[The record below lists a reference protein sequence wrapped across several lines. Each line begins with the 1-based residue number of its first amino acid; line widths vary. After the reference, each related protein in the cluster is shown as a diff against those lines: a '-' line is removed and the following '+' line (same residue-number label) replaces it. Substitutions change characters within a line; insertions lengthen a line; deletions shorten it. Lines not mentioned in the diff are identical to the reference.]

1 MKAELT
7 EIMESIQ
14 GEGLLLGVKQV
25 FLRFA
30 GCNLSCAYCDTPA
43 SRGRSEFCCLYRKT
57 GSREL
62 VEEISNPLK
71 SEQVADL
78 VRQFDASW
86 VSFTGGEPLLWAD
99 FIAEIMGVLKPQ
111 GYKFLLETNGT
122 LEQELDKCLPLID
135 MISMDF
141 KLPSAAAADC
151 WDRHRNFLLKAR
163 EKPCYV
169 KIVITADTTYSEI
182 NTAVEIIK
190 SIDPKIPLILQP
202 VTPGHGASA
211 SDFNF
216 SLALQDLA
224 LQELEDVR
232 LIPQIHPFMGLI

>member
-43 SRGRSEFCCLYRKT
+43 SRGPSELCRLYSKT
-57 GSREL
+57 GSKEL
-62 VEEISNPLK
+62 AEEISNPLS
-71 SEQVADL
+71 SEQIVDL

-86 VSFTGGEPLLWAD
+86 ISFTGGEPLLWAD
-99 FIAEIMGVLKPQ
+99 SIADLMAVFKPH

-122 LEQELDKCLPLID
+122 LVQELDKCLPLLD

-141 KLPSAAAADC
+141 KLPSATGYDC
-151 WDRHRNFLLKAR
+151 WDRHRHFLLKAR
-163 EKPCYV
+163 KKPCYV
-169 KIVITADTTYSEI
+169 KIVITADTTYNEI
-182 NTAVEIIK
+182 NTAVELIK
-190 SIDPKIPLILQP
+190 SIDKKVPLVLQP
-202 VTPGHGASA
+202 VTPGYGAPASA
-211 SDFNF
+211 LGF
-216 SLALQDLA
+216 LLTLQDLA

-232 LIPQIHPFMGLI
+232 LIPQMHPFMGLI